1 MEFSAAGFTI
11 EPAMDLLTVF
21 ERRLSSPGLF
31 VQWTVLDCNTLL
43 FEYIYARPILTKNN
57 YIDEI
62 NNHQQI
68 RWSMYFICK
77 MHSKSQMLMC
87 NAIKYSLTLGV
98 YLSLSH
104 SSLHL
109 FFAST
114 FLDDITIKMKFH
126 WNSTG
131 DAVIITAIIC
141 ECLWQ
146 WKTAWVINV
155 L

>member
-114 FLDDITIKMKFH
+114 FLDHHHNQNEISLKLHRWCSNYNSNYLWVFMAMKDRL
-126 WNSTG
+126 SY
-131 DAVIITAIIC
+131 
-141 ECLWQ
+141 
-146 WKTAWVINV
+146 
-155 L
+155 